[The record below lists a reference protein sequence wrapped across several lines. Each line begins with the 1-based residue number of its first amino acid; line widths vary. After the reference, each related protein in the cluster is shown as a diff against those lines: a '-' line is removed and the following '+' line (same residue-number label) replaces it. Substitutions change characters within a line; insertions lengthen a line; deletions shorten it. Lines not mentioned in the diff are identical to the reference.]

1 MSSDYAAEIKIM
13 HLEDQLNRM
22 NLVLAEQVRQVEI
35 LGEGMAEM
43 KKRLKSLEEGT
54 PGEGPSEL
62 PPDGVNR

>member
-1 MSSDYAAEIKIM
+1 MLSEYAAEIKIM

-22 NLVLAEQVRQVEI
+22 NLVLAEQVRQVET

-43 KKRLKSLEEGT
+43 KKRLKSLEEGNS
-54 PGEGPSEL
+54 GGGPSEV